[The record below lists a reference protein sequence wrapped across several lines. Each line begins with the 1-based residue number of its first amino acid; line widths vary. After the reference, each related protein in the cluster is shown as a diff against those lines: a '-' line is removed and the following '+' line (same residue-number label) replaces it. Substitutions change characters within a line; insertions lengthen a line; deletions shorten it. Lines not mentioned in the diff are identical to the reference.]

1 MSFRTKLTLAF
12 LVVSLVGAGLTGAAL
27 IIGSYQAQMEQIGEK
42 ELLLVQ
48 NRAQILQDDL
58 SLVQGELARLSTLA
72 EVDLADNDLEPEKRV
87 LRYARKDSS
96 LFQMRILLLD
106 DRGTCLW
113 LEPPE
118 AATLGSS
125 SAGEPWFERL
135 RATLRPVIVVAS
147 QPNGLE
153 LVRVAV
159 PILRNDK
166 FSGALVGLLPTTRQT
181 RFEDA
186 LHIDLAP
193 SGSAAI
199 LDATGNALFSL
210 GNPAGLA
217 AVRTSEAARLGLLG
231 KLGREWRDER
241 GARTWLY
248 AYASVPAAGWAL
260 VIRQARDALD
270 DDIDRE
276 LRLFSALLL
285 LGVSLAVLAGWTL
298 ARRVTRPLVTLNQR
312 AQKIAEGDFG
322 TMPLPFRRRDGDEI
336 EALERAFYRMD
347 QAISTRDR
355 EIRGLASTLEGKVED
370 RTAELRRTQNQL
382 LVSNRFAAM
391 GKTAAAIAH
400 ELKNALNGLGVAVD
414 LLASGNAPPDKA
426 EAVRVQVR
434 EEVARLRDICDNL
447 NLFAGEP
454 RLHYSQADVHEMIRR
469 TLELL
474 KPALLAAGVEVEL
487 DRGGHRDNRPAL
499 VIPCDAQKRQAT
511 VINLCKNAIEAM
523 APGLDS
529 EPAPRRRVLTVR
541 TRLFGEE
548 ALIEIQDS
556 GAGFDPEIGGRLFEP
571 FFTTKRTG
579 TGLGLAIARKIVE
592 AHGGK
597 LTARSNASAAGLRP
611 VTAEADRLP
620 NRGGATFKITLP
632 IAVHLDVLPGGN
644 GGLGETESPAA
655 KTRAERSGAT
665 S

>member
-12 LVVSLVGAGLTGAAL
+12 LLVSLVGAGVTGASL
-27 IIGSYQAQMEQIGEK
+27 IIGSYQAQMEQIAEK
-42 ELLLVQ
+42 ELLLAQ
-48 NRAQILQDDL
+48 NRAHALEDDL
-58 SLVQGELARLSTLA
+58 TLVQAELSRLSTLA
-72 EVDLADNDLEPEKRV
+72 EVDLADNDMEPEKRV

-96 LFQMRILLLD
+96 LFQMGILLFD

-113 LEPPE
+113 LEPSD
-118 AATLGSS
+118 AAVLGSS
-125 SAGEPWFERL
+125 SAGEPWFKQL
-135 RATLRPVIVVAS
+135 RATSRPVIVDAS
-147 QPNGLE
+147 QAEGLD

-166 FSGALVGLLPTTRQT
+166 FSGALVGLLPTAQQA

-199 LDATGNALFSL
+199 LDTKGNALFSL
-210 GNPAGLA
+210 GNHSGLA
-217 AVRTSEAARLGLLG
+217 AINASEATHLGLAG
-231 KLGREWRDER
+231 KLGREWRTEP
-241 GARTWLY
+241 GGRTWLY
-248 AYASVPAAGWAL
+248 AYAPIPAAGWTM
-260 VIRQARDALD
+260 VIRQAKDELD
-270 DDIDRE
+270 DDLDRE

-298 ARRVTRPLVTLNQR
+298 ARVVTRPLLALNER

-322 TMPLPFRRRDGDEI
+322 TMPLPFRRKDGDEI

-355 EIRGLASTLEGKVED
+355 EIRGFAASLEGKVED
-370 RTAELRRTQNQL
+370 RTAELRRTQDQL
-382 LVSNRFAAM
+382 LLSNRFAAM

-414 LLASGNAPPDKA
+414 LLASGHTPPDKVD
-426 EAVRVQVR
+426 AVRVQVR

-454 RLHYSQADVHEMIRR
+454 RLHYSQTDVHEMIRR

-474 KPALLAAGVEVEL
+474 KPALLAGGVTVDL
-487 DRGGHRDNRPAL
+487 DLARDRDENPAPF
-499 VIPCDAQKRQAT
+499 VIPCDAQKLQST
-511 VINLCKNAIEAM
+511 LINLCKNAIEAM
-523 APGLDS
+523 APTAFGEGLDT
-529 EPAPRRRVLTVR
+529 EPAQRRRFLTVR
-541 TRLFGEE
+541 TRLFADE
-548 ALIEIQDS
+548 AVIEVQDS
-556 GAGFDPEIGGRLFEP
+556 GAGFDPETGARLFEP

-579 TGLGLAIARKIVE
+579 TGLGLAIARKVIE

-597 LTARSNASAAGLRP
+597 LTARSLH
-611 VTAEADRLP
+611 
-620 NRGGATFKITLP
+620 GGATFKISLP
-632 IAVHLDVLPGGN
+632 ALVHLAVV
-644 GGLGETESPAA
+644 
-655 KTRAERSGAT
+655 SGKEA